1 MNNNFIE
8 LIIVTTGEDI
18 IEQFNVNQPMQAV
31 KARALQG
38 LPPGS
43 NPDDFILEFEEQPL
57 DDHKKIKDYIEQFG
71 WEDGTVL
78 ELVPRPVVI

>member
-1 MNNNFIE
+1 MNDKFIQ
-8 LIIVTTGEDI
+8 LIVVTTGEDI
-18 IEQFNVNQPMQAV
+18 DERFNVNQPLQVV

-43 NPDDFILEFEEQPL
+43 NPNDFVLEFEDQPL
-57 DDHKKIKDYIEQFG
+57 DDNKKIKDYIEQFG
-71 WEDGTVL
+71 WHDGTIL